1 MSNLLRDIF
10 DNNSEYNRTLLE
22 QIRQIKQGMID
33 DHHCN
38 YCKNCTKVPHVE
50 MGRDAGTDPYCN
62 IHMKLM
68 LNYEDGSECIFWE
81 YNGGDNL

>member
-1 MSNLLRDIF
+1 MSNLLRDMF
-10 DNNSEYNRTLLE
+10 DNSSGYNRNLLE
-22 QIRQIKQGMID
+22 QIRQIKQRMVD

-38 YCKNCTKVPHVE
+38 YCKNCTKVPY
-50 MGRDAGTDPYCN
+50 DAGTESYCN

-81 YNGGDNL
+81 YRGDEE

>member
-1 MSNLLRDIF
+1 MSNLFIDVF
-10 DNNSEYNRTLLE
+10 YNNSEYSRTLLE
-22 QIRQIKQGMID
+22 QRMIN

-38 YCKNCTKVPHVE
+38 YCKNCTKVPY
-50 MGRDAGTDPYCN
+50 DAGTDPYCN

-81 YNGGDNL
+81 YRGDEE